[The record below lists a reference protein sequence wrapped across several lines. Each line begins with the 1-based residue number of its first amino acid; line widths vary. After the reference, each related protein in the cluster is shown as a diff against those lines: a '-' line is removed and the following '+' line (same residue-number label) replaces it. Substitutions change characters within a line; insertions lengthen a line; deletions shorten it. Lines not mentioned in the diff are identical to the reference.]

1 MKIKTIL
8 SLLLPVVVLSAC
20 DNIDDDKRLE
30 PTVYKAQRS
39 ILIEDYTGQK
49 CVNCPMATN
58 TLHSLS
64 EYFGDSIVSV
74 AIHGGPFGVAEPR
87 GLATKEADAYYTALN
102 IKSQPIGVINHRGIT
117 TNYANWTSEVMS
129 LIKTPSHVTMSAEA
143 KIEDDMLNVSVHC
156 SSSTDESALLKV
168 WLTEDNIVAQ
178 QSLPEAWGG
187 GTDKNYVHNHVYRKT
202 ISDINGI
209 PVSLTAETTT
219 NDLSCSLANT
229 TYKKE
234 DLCIVA
240 FVYTEADGVLQVIR
254 RKVAYEPE
262 KN

>member
-1 MKIKTIL
+1 MKKKIIYM
-8 SLLLPVVVLSAC
+8 LLGICTTCITSC
-20 DNIDDDKRLE
+20 DKIDENERLVS
-30 PTVYKAQRS
+30 TVYQAQRS

-87 GLATKEADAYYTALN
+87 GLATKEAEVYYTALN

-129 LIKTPSHVTMSAEA
+129 LIKTPTNVTMSVSS
-143 KIEDDMLNVSVHC
+143 KIEGNELQASIN
-156 SSSTDESALLKV
+156 SSATTNITALLKV

-187 GTDKNYVHNHVYRKT
+187 GTDKNYVHSHVYRKT
-202 ISDINGI
+202 VSNIDGVVVELS
-209 PVSLTAETTT
+209 PVTTT
-219 NDLSCSLANT
+219 NDFTCPLAS

-234 DLCIVA
+234 NLCIVA
-240 FVYTEADGVLQVIR
+240 FVYTEADGVLQVIH
-254 RKVAYEPE
+254 RKVEY
-262 KN
+262 

>member
-8 SLLLPVVVLSAC
+8 SLLLTAGLFTSC
-20 DNIDDDKRLE
+20 DKIDDSERLV

-87 GLATKEADAYYTALN
+87 GLATKEAEAYYTALN
-102 IKSQPIGVINHRGIT
+102 IKSQPIGVINHRGTT

-129 LIKTPSHVTMSAEA
+129 LIKTPTNVTMSATAE
-143 KIEDDMLNVSVHC
+143 IEGEELHVSVN
-156 SSSTDESALLKV
+156 SSATTVTTALLKV

-187 GTDKNYVHNHVYRKT
+187 GVDKNYVHNHVYRKT
-202 ISDINGI
+202 
-209 PVSLTAETTT
+209 VSNIDGVAVKLSTVTTT
-219 NDLSCSLANT
+219 NDFTCALASS
-229 TYKKE
+229 YKKE
-234 DLCIVA
+234 DLSIVA

-254 RKVAYEPE
+254 RKVVCPAEE
-262 KN
+262 N